1 MPDVEGCTLDLGSGI
16 LVPIR
21 AVVQQ
26 LTDLLSSQVEP
37 LFGAFPDR
45 PLEQVRVANIAYTYT
60 KLGWQPVTS
69 LERGLEQTVDW
80 YRRQLKAGELSVK

>member
-1 MPDVEGCTLDLGSGI
+1 VPDVEGCTLDLGSGT

-37 LFGAFPDR
+37 LFGALPDR
-45 PLEQVRVANIAYTYT
+45 TLEQVRVANIAI
-60 KLGWQPVTS
+60 PMPS
-69 LERGLEQTVDW
+69 
-80 YRRQLKAGELSVK
+80 